1 MMKLLAALLLLIP
14 LAAIAGCS
22 SESGVAPAVAQ
33 GASPGQRQ
41 EGAEGSGIDA
51 PKVLS
56 KAELPQ
62 SEAQWRKRLTDT
74 QYYVTR
80 EKGTERAYQNEY
92 WDSKEEGVYRCVC
105 CGQPLFGSE
114 TKFDS
119 GTGWPSFWNPIDKK
133 NIATRD
139 DSNWIFTRTEV
150 LCSNCDAHLGHVF
163 EDGPEPTGL
172 RYCINSAA
180 LKLEE
185 KPAPPKAARQR

>member
-1 MMKLLAALLLLIP
+1 MKLLRALFLLVP
-14 LAAIAGCS
+14 LAVMAGCS
-22 SESGVAPAVAQ
+22 SESPVAPTVAQ
-33 GASPGQRQ
+33 GASRGQGRNSADGT
-41 EGAEGSGIDA
+41 ESDA
-51 PKVLS
+51 PKVLT
-56 KAELPQ
+56 KAELPRT
-62 SEAQWRKRLTDT
+62 EAEWRKRLTEM
-74 QYYVTR
+74 QYHVTR
-80 EKGTERAYQNEY
+80 EKGTERAFQNEY
-92 WDSKEEGVYRCVC
+92 WDSKEDGVFRCVC
-105 CGQPLFGSE
+105 CGQPLFGSK

-119 GTGWPSFWNPIDKK
+119 GTGWPSFWDPIDAK

-185 KPAPPKAARQR
+185 KPAAKAARQR